1 MCRSASD
8 ECGARRCNKQNNYGK
23 QIRNLQAKKQY
34 HAKKGNTKKVEEISE
49 AMDTLREERN
59 SLISDGGKLLPYT
72 MHLTP
77 NAQAVM
83 NHLRD
88 SGFQPYIVGG
98 SVRDALM
105 GTDSK
110 DVDIEVYGASPE
122 EVVKA
127 LKKIGK
133 VNEGAAPFE
142 GAVVRIDENI
152 EAYVSREAVLE
163 ALEDSY
169 GKETGKLQFGG
180 NEIEVSRKAL
190 QKSLQKNVSVDEV
203 GKSFGVLKIAIDGED
218 FDVSLPRR
226 DSKVGD
232 GHKGFTVEV
241 DSDMTLME
249 ATARRDFTINA
260 LMYDDKTGHIIDKH
274 NGLEDLNNGY
284 LRHVSDAF
292 DEDPLRVLRGV
303 QMASRFN
310 MKLHPDTI
318 VKAETLKDQF
328 SDLAVERVQ
337 VEFEKLYTK
346 GKAPHKAI
354 QLLQDT
360 GWDKNFAGLNKVNLK
375 DLKRDLKKTQS
386 LIDNGTVPKSKSQ
399 LILSSVIATKMNDN
413 DAKEFL
419 RYTTIGDTMKNGAYA
434 LSRLELPTKQG
445 KAALRS
451 WAKNMPNKLSIND
464 WVMLAEARGE
474 GKKAARIKEKATK
487 LGILHQA
494 EPDLINGNDLMALH
508 EGSKPGKWLKP
519 ALESAR
525 LAQYADTFRTK
536 EDGLA
541 WAAKNTKAE

>member
-1 MCRSASD
+1 MCRSESD
-8 ECGARRCNKQNNYGK
+8 GCARRCNKDNNYGK
-23 QIRNLQAKKQY
+23 QVRNLQAQKQY
-34 HAKKGNTKKVEEISE
+34 HAKKGNTKKVEEISKV
-49 AMDTLREERN
+49 MNSLREEKN
-59 SLISDGGKLLPYT
+59 ALIADGGKLLPYT
-72 MHLTP
+72 MTLTP

-83 NHLRD
+83 NHLRS

-105 GTDSK
+105 GLDSK
-110 DVDIEVYGASPE
+110 DVDIEVYGAGPD

-133 VNEGAAPFE
+133 VNEGSAPFE
-142 GAVVRIDENI
+142 GAVVRVDENT
-152 EAYVSREAVLE
+152 ELYLTREAVLE

-169 GKETGKLQFGG
+169 GKETGSLEFDGKP
-180 NEIEVSRKAL
+180 IEVSRAAL
-190 QKSLQKNVSVDEV
+190 QQSLKKNVSVDEV

-274 NGLEDLNNGY
+274 NGLDDLKNGY

-310 MKLHPDTI
+310 MQLHPDTI
-318 VKAETLKDQF
+318 TKAETLKDQF
-328 SDLAVERVQ
+328 NALAVERVQ

-360 GWDKNFAGLNKVNLK
+360 GWDKNFAGLSSVNLK
-375 DLKRDLKKTQS
+375 DMKRDLKKTQH
-386 LIDNGTVPKSKSQ
+386 LIDKGTIPKDKSQ
-399 LILSSVIATKMNDN
+399 LVLSSVIASKMNDA
-413 DAKEFL
+413 DAREFL
-419 RYTTIGDTMKNGAYA
+419 RYTTIGDTMKNGAYN

-445 KAALRS
+445 KAALRL

-464 WVMLAEARGE
+464 WAMLAEAKGDE
-474 GKKAARIKEKATK
+474 KKAARIREKAAK
-487 LGILHQA
+487 LGILHES
-494 EPDLINGNDLMALH
+494 EPDIINGNDLMALH

-519 ALESAR
+519 ALEAAR
-525 LAQYADTFRTK
+525 LAQYSDTFRNK

>member
-8 ECGARRCNKQNNYGK
+8 GCARRCNKDNNYGK
-23 QIRNLQAKKQY
+23 QVRNLQAQKQY
-34 HAKKGNTKKVEEISE
+34 HAKKGNTKKVEEIAE
-49 AMDTLREERN
+49 AMNSLREEKN
-59 SLISDGGKLLPYT
+59 ALISDGGKLLPYT
-72 MHLTP
+72 MTLTP

-83 NHLRD
+83 NHLRN

-105 GTDSK
+105 GLDSK
-110 DVDIEVYGASPE
+110 DVDIEVYGAGPD

-133 VNEGAAPFE
+133 VNEGSVPFE
-142 GAVVRIDENI
+142 GAVVRVNENT
-152 EAYVSREAVLE
+152 ELYVTREAVLE

-169 GKETGKLQFGG
+169 GKETGSLEFDGKAV
-180 NEIEVSRKAL
+180 EVSRAAL
-190 QKSLQKNVSVDEV
+190 QQSLKKNVSVDEV

-274 NGLEDLNNGY
+274 NGLYDLKNGY

-310 MKLHPDTI
+310 MKLHPDT
-318 VKAETLKDQF
+318 VTKAETLKDQF
-328 SDLAVERVQ
+328 NDLAVERVQ

-360 GWDKNFAGLNKVNLK
+360 GWDKNFAGLSNVNLK
-375 DLKRDLKKTQS
+375 DLKRDLKKTQH
-386 LIDNGTVPKSKSQ
+386 LIDKGMISKDKSQ
-399 LILSSVIATKMNDN
+399 LILSSVIASKMNDA
-413 DAKEFL
+413 DAREFL
-419 RYTTIGDTMKNGAYA
+419 RYTTIGDTMKNGAYN

-445 KAALRS
+445 KAALRL

-464 WVMLAEARGE
+464 WVMLAESKGDE
-474 GKKAARIKEKATK
+474 KKAARIKEKATK
-487 LGILHQA
+487 LGILHES
-494 EPDLINGNDLMALH
+494 EPDIINGNDLMALH
-508 EGSKPGKWLKP
+508 EGSKPGKWLKS
-519 ALESAR
+519 ALEAAR
-525 LAQYADTFRTK
+525 LAQYSDTFRNK
-536 EDGLA
+536 EDGLT
-541 WAAKNTKAE
+541 WAAKNTKPE

>member
-1 MCRSASD
+1 MCRSDSD
-8 ECGARRCNKQNNYGK
+8 GCARRCNKDNSYGK
-23 QIRNLQAKKQY
+23 QMRNLQAQKQY
-34 HAKKGNTKKVEEISE
+34 HAKKGNTQKVQEITDAMSE
-49 AMDTLREERN
+49 MRGERN
-59 SLISDGGKLLPYT
+59 SLIADGGKLLPYT
-72 MHLTP
+72 MTITP
-77 NAQAVM
+77 NAQAVL
-83 NHLRD
+83 NQLRN

-105 GTDSK
+105 GADSK

-122 EVVKA
+122 QVVKS
-127 LKKIGK
+127 LKNIGK
-133 VNEGAAPFE
+133 VKEGSVPFE
-142 GAVVRIDENI
+142 GAVVEVEEGHIFLK
-152 EAYVSREAVLE
+152 REVVEE
-163 ALEDSY
+163 ALKNAE
-169 GKETGKLQFGG
+169 GKETVTITDGG
-180 NEIEVSRKAL
+180 VTFEVSKAAAR
-190 QKSLQKNVSVDEV
+190 KSLNKNVSVDEV

-260 LMYDDKTGHIIDKH
+260 LMYDDKTGYIIDKH
-274 NGLEDLNNGY
+274 DGLEDLKNGY

-310 MKLHPDTI
+310 MKLHPDTV

-328 SDLAVERVQ
+328 NDLAVERVQ

-375 DLKRDLKKTQS
+375 DLKRDLKKAQS
-386 LIDNGTVPKSKSQ
+386 LIDNGTVPKNKSQ
-399 LILSSVIATKMNDN
+399 LVLSSVIASKMNDS
-413 DAKEFL
+413 DAREFL
-419 RYTTIGDTMKNGAYA
+419 RYTTIGDNMKNGAYS
-434 LSRLELPTKQG
+434 LSRLKLPQKQG
-445 KAALRS
+445 KAALRA
-451 WAKNMPNKLSIND
+451 WAKDMPNKLSIND
-464 WVMLAEARGE
+464 WVMLAEARGDA
-474 GKKAARIKEKATK
+474 KTAARIKKKATK
-487 LGILHQA
+487 LGILHAA
-494 EPDLINGNDLMALH
+494 EPDLINGNDLMELH
-508 EGSKPGKWLKP
+508 QGSKPGRWLKP
-519 ALESAR
+519 ALEAVR
-525 LAQYADTFRTK
+525 KAQYADTFRNR

-541 WAAKNTKAE
+541 WAARNTKVE

>member
-1 MCRSASD
+1 MCRSKTD
-8 ECGARRCNKQNNYGK
+8 KYGEHRCNKDNNFGK

-34 HAKKGNTKKVEEISE
+34 HQKKGDTQKVEEITSQMSE
-49 AMDTLREERN
+49 LREEKN
-59 SLISDGGKLLPYT
+59 ALIADGGKLLPYT
-72 MHLTP
+72 MTLTP

-83 NHLRD
+83 NHLRN

-133 VNEGAAPFE
+133 VNEGSAPFE
-142 GAVVRIDENI
+142 GAVVRIDENT
-152 EAYVSREAVLE
+152 ELYCTREAVLE
-163 ALEDSY
+163 ALEGSY
-169 GKETGKLQFGG
+169 GKETGTLQL
-180 NEIEVSRKAL
+180 EDKAVEVSRKAL
-190 QKSLQKNVSVDEV
+190 QQSLNKNVSVDEV

-241 DSDMTLME
+241 DADMTLME

-274 NGLEDLNNGY
+274 DGLDDLKNGY

-310 MKLHPDTI
+310 MKLHPDT
-318 VKAETLKDQF
+318 VKKAATLKDQF

-360 GWDKNFAGLNKVNLK
+360 GWDKNFAGLKTMNLK
-375 DLKRDLKKTQS
+375 EAKRDLKKAQQ
-386 LIDNGTVPKSKSQ
+386 LIDGGSIPKDKAQ
-399 LILSSVIATKMNDN
+399 LVLSSVLASKMNDS
-413 DAKEFL
+413 DAREFL
-419 RYTTIGDTMKNGAYA
+419 RYTTIGDTMKNGAYN
-434 LSRLELPTKQG
+434 LSRLQLPVKQG
-445 KAALRS
+445 KAGLRA

-474 GKKAARIKEKATK
+474 GKQAARIKKKAEK
-487 LGILHQA
+487 LGILHA
-494 EPDLINGNDLMALH
+494 PEPDLINGNDLMEMHNA
-508 EGSKPGKWLKP
+508 KPGRWVKE
-519 ALESAR
+519 ALNAAR
-525 LAQYADTFRTK
+525 AAQYSDAFRTR

-541 WAAKNTKAE
+541 WAAKNTKP

>member
-8 ECGARRCNKQNNYGK
+8 GCARRCNKDNNYGK
-23 QIRNLQAKKQY
+23 QVRNLQAQKQY
-34 HAKKGNTKKVEEISE
+34 HAKKGNTKKVEEIAE
-49 AMDTLREERN
+49 AMNSLREEKN
-59 SLISDGGKLLPYT
+59 ALISDGGKLLPYT
-72 MHLTP
+72 MTLTP

-83 NHLRD
+83 NHLRN

-105 GTDSK
+105 GLDSK
-110 DVDIEVYGASPE
+110 DVDIEVYGAGPD

-133 VNEGAAPFE
+133 VNEGSVPFE
-142 GAVVRIDENI
+142 GAVVRVNENT
-152 EAYVSREAVLE
+152 ELYVTREAVLE

-169 GKETGKLQFGG
+169 GKETGSLKFDGKAV
-180 NEIEVSRKAL
+180 EVSRAAL
-190 QKSLQKNVSVDEV
+190 QQSLKKNVSVDEV

-274 NGLEDLNNGY
+274 NGLDDLKNGY

-310 MKLHPDTI
+310 MKLHPDT
-318 VKAETLKDQF
+318 VTKAETLKDQF
-328 SDLAVERVQ
+328 NDLAVERVQ

-360 GWDKNFAGLNKVNLK
+360 GWDKNFAGLSNVNLK
-375 DLKRDLKKTQS
+375 DLKRDLKKTQH
-386 LIDNGTVPKSKSQ
+386 LIDKGIISKDKSQ
-399 LILSSVIATKMNDN
+399 LILSSVIASKMNDA
-413 DAKEFL
+413 DAREFL
-419 RYTTIGDTMKNGAYA
+419 RYTTIGDTMKNGAYN

-445 KAALRS
+445 KAALRL

-464 WVMLAEARGE
+464 WVMLAESKGDE
-474 GKKAARIKEKATK
+474 KKAARIKEKATK
-487 LGILHQA
+487 LGILHES
-494 EPDLINGNDLMALH
+494 EPDIINGNDLMALH

-519 ALESAR
+519 ALEAAR
-525 LAQYADTFRTK
+525 LAQYSDTFRNK
-536 EDGLA
+536 EDGLT
-541 WAAKNTKAE
+541 WAAKNTKPE

>member
-1 MCRSASD
+1 MCRSESD
-8 ECGARRCNKQNNYGK
+8 GCARRCNKDNNYGK
-23 QIRNLQAKKQY
+23 QVRNLQAQKQY

-49 AMDTLREERN
+49 VMKSLRDERD
-59 SLISDGGKLLPYT
+59 SLITDGGKLLPYT
-72 MHLTP
+72 MSLTP
-77 NAQAVM
+77 HAQKVL
-83 NHLRD
+83 NQLRN
-88 SGFQPYIVGG
+88 SGFSPYVVGG

-105 GTDSK
+105 GADSK

-122 EVVKA
+122 EVVKS
-127 LKKIGK
+127 LKKIG
-133 VNEGAAPFE
+133 N
-142 GAVVRIDENI
+142 
-152 EAYVSREAVLE
+152 
-163 ALEDSY
+163 
-169 GKETGKLQFGG
+169 
-180 NEIEVSRKAL
+180 
-190 QKSLQKNVSVDEV
+190 VDEV

-241 DSDMTLME
+241 DADMTLME

-274 NGLEDLNNGY
+274 NGLEDLKNGY

-328 SDLAVERVQ
+328 NDLAVERVQ

-360 GWDKNFAGLNKVNLK
+360 GWDKNFAGLSKVDLK
-375 DLKRDLKKTQS
+375 DLKRDLKKTQN
-386 LIDNGTVPKSKSQ
+386 LINKGTISKDKSQ
-399 LILSSVIATKMNDN
+399 LILSSVIASKMNDT
-413 DAKEFL
+413 DAREFL
-419 RYTTIGDTMKNGAYA
+419 RYTTIGDNMKNGAYN

-445 KAALRS
+445 KAALRL

-464 WVMLAEARGE
+464 WVMLAEAKGDD
-474 GKKAARIKEKATK
+474 KKAARIKEKASK
-487 LGILHQA
+487 LGILHES
-494 EPDLINGNDLMALH
+494 EPDIINGNDLMALH

-525 LAQYADTFRTK
+525 LAQYSDTFRNK
-536 EDGLA
+536 EDGIV
-541 WAAKNTKAE
+541 WAAKNTKSE

>member
-8 ECGARRCNKQNNYGK
+8 GCARRCNKDNNYGK
-23 QIRNLQAKKQY
+23 QVRNLQAQKQY
-34 HAKKGNTKKVEEISE
+34 HAKKGNTKKVEEIAE
-49 AMDTLREERN
+49 AMNSLREEKN
-59 SLISDGGKLLPYT
+59 ALISDGGKLLPYT
-72 MHLTP
+72 MTLTP

-83 NHLRD
+83 NHLRN

-105 GTDSK
+105 GLDSK
-110 DVDIEVYGASPE
+110 DVDIEVYGAGPD

-133 VNEGAAPFE
+133 VNEGSVPFE
-142 GAVVRIDENI
+142 GAVVRVNENT
-152 EAYVSREAVLE
+152 ELYVTREAVLE

-169 GKETGKLQFGG
+169 GKETGSLEFDGKAV
-180 NEIEVSRKAL
+180 EVSRAAL
-190 QKSLQKNVSVDEV
+190 QQSLKKNVSVDEV

-274 NGLEDLNNGY
+274 NGLDDLKNGY

-310 MKLHPDTI
+310 MKLHPDT
-318 VKAETLKDQF
+318 VTKAETLKDQF
-328 SDLAVERVQ
+328 NDLAVERVQ

-360 GWDKNFAGLNKVNLK
+360 GWDKNFAGLSNVNLK
-375 DLKRDLKKTQS
+375 DLKRDLKKTQH
-386 LIDNGTVPKSKSQ
+386 LIDKGIISKDKSQ
-399 LILSSVIATKMNDN
+399 LILSSVIASKMNDA
-413 DAKEFL
+413 DAREFL
-419 RYTTIGDTMKNGAYA
+419 RYTTIGDTMKNGAYN

-445 KAALRS
+445 KAALRL

-464 WVMLAEARGE
+464 WVMLAESKGDE
-474 GKKAARIKEKATK
+474 KKAARIKEKATK
-487 LGILHQA
+487 LGILHES
-494 EPDLINGNDLMALH
+494 EPDIINGNDLMALH

-519 ALESAR
+519 ALEAAR
-525 LAQYADTFRTK
+525 LAQYSDTFRNK
-536 EDGLA
+536 EDGLT
-541 WAAKNTKAE
+541 WAAKNTKPE